1 MKKHVPVESRVTQGS
16 IIGPSPFLYYINDIP
31 ISLSST
37 MQLNICWR
45 HHCIH
50 GCKIYNWRTTF
61 ATRSRLSCKNG
72 KGKWKIVFHPDKCS
86 VLSLTGN
93 GKPIKFSYIISSK
106 TVSNQWLQNKLKY
119 WNVMI
124 STCEYNVIWNTGLFP
139 YHIVGFML
147 HETPVCFHIT

>member
-72 KGKWKIVFHPDKCS
+72 KENGKSFFIQTNVAS
-86 VLSLTGN
+86 YLSLEMEN
-93 GKPIKFSYIISSK
+93 L
-106 TVSNQWLQNKLKY
+106 SNLATSFHLKQSATSDY
-119 WNVMI
+119 KIN
-124 STCEYNVIWNTGLFP
+124 WNTEMLWCQPVSTMLF
-139 YHIVGFML
+139 
-147 HETPVCFHIT
+147 ETLVCFHII